1 MLQLYHTFLPKET
14 KMSIEQEIELKI
26 LINKQIFNQLQ
37 ALFKTEL
44 THISQTNHYYD
55 TKNGLLHSHRQAL
68 RIRETEKSSV
78 VTLKTKVDS
87 LTSHEITVDYTAD
100 LVTTIKQNPD
110 LNTALSCSAEELT
123 KIAHFTTTRS
133 FSALP
138 FGTLF
143 LDFTQYENNQFD
155 YELEI
160 ELFNSEDITLAQQW
174 LNKYA
179 IPYNVAAPKIA
190 RAIAAQ

>member
-1 MLQLYHTFLPKET
+1 MLQLYHTFLSKEPK
-14 KMSIEQEIELKI
+14 MPIEQEIELKI
-26 LINKQIFNQLQ
+26 LISKEMFNQLQ
-37 ALFKTEL
+37 TLFKNEL

-55 TKNGLLHSHRQAL
+55 TKNGLLHSHHQAL
-68 RIRETEKSSV
+68 RIRNTENSSV
-78 VTLKTKVDS
+78 ITLKTKVDS
-87 LTSHEITVDYTAD
+87 LTAQEITVDYTSD
-100 LVTTIKQNPD
+100 LVSTIKQNSD
-110 LNTALSCSAEELT
+110 LNSALPCPAEELI

-133 FSALP
+133 FSELP

-160 ELFNSEDITLAQQW
+160 ELFNSEDIILAQQW

-179 IPYNVAAPKIA
+179 ITYNVAAPKIA